1 MYHFVSINHIAR
13 LVSWQSVLQL
23 VHGYVINKLIQN
35 DGLLLP
41 INFHLKKKEKTWL
54 RYSK

>member
-1 MYHFVSINHIAR
+1 MYHFVGINHIAR

-23 VHGYVINKLIQN
+23 VDGYVINKLIQN

-41 INFHLKKKEKTWL
+41 IYFHLK
-54 RYSK
+54 